1 MDFFEVFSDASTIML
16 YGAVLGWFAGVTCPR
31 RFAWLFSRRAQR
43 GAACRARPRLAVGLS
58 PCPRHSAGREPAPSA
73 HPPTLALPRCRQRW
87 YVWATLA
94 GTPPVY
100 SAIRHAWAACL
111 FRACRLAGLL
121 VALHCAAGDA
131 ASPAGFVRPCV
142 VQPLA
147 PPPALPPFAA
157 LCRHAALPACSN
169 VAALKR
175 DLTDLGAWG
184 LPFILLWSAGMA
196 AILGTIGWHV
206 AAVARRRAAPD
217 AAAYVAARALLL
229 AWFGGS
235 AVVLKRQGID
245 MHIHHLYQGATPGMR
260 RC

>member
-1 MDFFEVFSDASTIML
+1 M
-16 YGAVLGWFAGVTCPR
+16 
-31 RFAWLFSRRAQR
+31 
-43 GAACRARPRLAVGLS
+43 
-58 PCPRHSAGREPAPSA
+58 
-73 HPPTLALPRCRQRW
+73 
-87 YVWATLA
+87 
-94 GTPPVY
+94 
-100 SAIRHAWAACL
+100 
-111 FRACRLAGLL
+111 
-121 VALHCAAGDA
+121 
-131 ASPAGFVRPCV
+131 
-142 VQPLA
+142 
-147 PPPALPPFAA
+147 
-157 LCRHAALPACSN
+157 
-169 VAALKR
+169 AALKR